1 MAEACG
7 SEITERLMLPTVLT
21 MASDAVAN
29 VRFNVAKTLTVVGPK
44 LGGSVMQSQ
53 IKPCL
58 TKLNDDTDFDVRFFA
73 SEAALGE
80 KRLAVKCPCNE
91 RVSDVSYLVFS
102 MRLLEVS
109 PLHSPHE
116 KAPPPHH
123 HLI

>member
-80 KRLAVKCPCNE
+80 E
-91 RVSDVSYLVFS
+91 D
-102 MRLLEVS
+102 
-109 PLHSPHE
+109 
-116 KAPPPHH
+116 
-123 HLI
+123 